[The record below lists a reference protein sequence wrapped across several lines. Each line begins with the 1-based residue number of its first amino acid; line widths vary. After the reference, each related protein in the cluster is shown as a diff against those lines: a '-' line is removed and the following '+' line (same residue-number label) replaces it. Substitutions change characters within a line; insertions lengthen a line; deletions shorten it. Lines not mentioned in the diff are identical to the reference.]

1 MTITDQDLAERVIQV
16 IRRCTGLSPDK
27 LDTDHWKEPLTG
39 YYYNLTATDLIYI
52 LLELEQE
59 YRIKIPAE
67 DLEEYGFSTI
77 YKIYL
82 AVEKVLSR
90 RK

>member
-52 LLELEQE
+52 LLELERELKMRIPPEALDE
-59 YRIKIPAE
+59 YKFCSVEKIC
-67 DLEEYGFSTI
+67 STL
-77 YKIYL
+77 KIYT
-82 AVEKVLSR
+82 
-90 RK
+90 